1 MDKKIGINSLADR
14 LLMSRRYANFD
25 QRELSRRSG
34 VSNGYISDIER
45 SRVTNVGIEFIEALS
60 KTLDVPPAWLAGWV
74 DDSAL
79 SEGFDNEED
88 RKLSEEFRKLLDVF
102 EKLTED
108 QRTTLLGIASI
119 LGQTSN

>member
-60 KTLDVPPAWLAGWV
+60 KTLDVPPAWLAGWI

-79 SEGFDNEED
+79 SEGFDNED
-88 RKLSEEFRKLLDVF
+88 DKRLSEEFRRLLDVF
-102 EKLTED
+102 EKLTDD
-108 QRTTLLGIASI
+108 QRTTLLGIASL

>member
-45 SRVTNVGIEFIEALS
+45 SRVTNAGIEFIEALS

-102 EKLTED
+102 EKLTIE
-108 QRTTLLGIASI
+108 QRATLLGIAS
-119 LGQTSN
+119 LLQQTSN